1 MYNTGYQ
8 SLHRSHPLLLASC
21 LKQVY
26 FPKSFYKLAL
36 VFGYSFNGISSVIN
50 KSLLILIDIFYPI
63 NVFVNGWPP
72 KDNKLEPS
80 SYLISSHKFVWN
92 TLWNTYWVNIDLGVK
107 GYPSGDNISFPHD
120 WLSLRLGPKC
130 QGERDGQLHESIGV
144 TIFLEW
150 YPLLDSHNTTR
161 HLSGTL
167 GTMIFCRRWCRTSFH
182 CT

>member
-1 MYNTGYQ
+1 MTSWPQ
-8 SLHRSHPLLLASC
+8 L
-21 LKQVY
+21 
-26 FPKSFYKLAL
+26 
-36 VFGYSFNGISSVIN
+36 FGFFLNGIASVIN
-50 KSLLILIDIFYPI
+50 KFLLISTDAVYLI
-63 NVFVNGWPP
+63 NVFIYGWPP
-72 KDNKLEPS
+72 KENRFKPG
-80 SYLISSHKFVWN
+80 SYLISCRKFVWN
-92 TLWNTYWVNIDLGVK
+92 TPWNTYWVNIDLGGQSPPRPRQGVVSS
-107 GYPSGDNISFPHD
+107 PPE